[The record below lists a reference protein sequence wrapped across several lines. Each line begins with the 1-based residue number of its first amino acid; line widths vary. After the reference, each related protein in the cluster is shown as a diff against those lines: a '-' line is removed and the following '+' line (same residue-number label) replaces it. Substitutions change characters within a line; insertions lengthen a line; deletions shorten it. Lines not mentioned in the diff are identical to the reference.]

1 MLFASLTFF
10 TRGVNAVPGANALT
24 VIPNS
29 PASLANNLVIPS
41 KPALAAPYGMYD
53 GACGFGARPAPDE
66 ILIIRPNL
74 FFFIM
79 GKTARVQ

>member
-1 MLFASLTFF
+1 MFSILLASLTFF
-10 TRGVNAVPGANALT
+10 TRGVNAVPGASALT

-66 ILIIRPNL
+66 ILIIRPYL
-74 FFFIM
+74 FFS
-79 GKTARVQ
+79 